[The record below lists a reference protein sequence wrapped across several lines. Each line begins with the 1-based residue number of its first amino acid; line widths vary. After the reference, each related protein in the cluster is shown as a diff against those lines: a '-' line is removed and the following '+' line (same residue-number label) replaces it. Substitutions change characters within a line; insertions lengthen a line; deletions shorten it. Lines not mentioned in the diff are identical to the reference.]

1 MNNNNNDNNNNNN
14 NNKTKFILNYQTPFL
29 HYLLSF
35 LMIIIAISFI
45 TFAYYLFQHKQ
56 NILENDIKIQTQYL
70 NDLKFIKQHKICK
83 IYYNKTLHNLTEKL
97 HNEYSKYSLKFAF
110 TNSNF
115 AENYNNY
122 YLRYFGQLS
131 LKLPDHFDD
140 NANDLLHN
148 IQEKFPGVLQY
159 QSCFLNKND
168 SNLYCQIS
176 LNLYAKNICL

>member
-1 MNNNNNDNNNNNN
+1 MNNNNN

-83 IYYNKTLHNLTEKL
+83 IYNNKTLHNLTEKL

-115 AENYNNY
+115 AENYLNTNPVMI
-122 YLRYFGQLS
+122 LESVDNMILQEDIKSKAKQIIEKIKQAYFS
-131 LKLPDHFDD
+131 
-140 NANDLLHN
+140 
-148 IQEKFPGVLQY
+148 
-159 QSCFLNKND
+159 NK
-168 SNLYCQIS
+168 SI
-176 LNLYAKNICL
+176 